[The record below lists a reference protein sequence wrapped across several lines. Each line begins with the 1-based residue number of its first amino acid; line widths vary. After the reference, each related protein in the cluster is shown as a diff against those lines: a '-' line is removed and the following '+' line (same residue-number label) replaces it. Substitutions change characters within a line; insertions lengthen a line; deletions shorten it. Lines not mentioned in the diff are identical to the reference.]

1 MSDEKLFLRPNVVME
16 PLIDQWYAWAH
27 LIAPATAAM
36 NISERH
42 MKIMQSYIK
51 TPEVHAAAVKNPA
64 MLGGPFIDYQGKR
77 IEEIKDLMERTR
89 TERAQMFALYQAIK
103 ELDELLRNEAV
114 GFSLESLYKKIPEIL
129 RGYVELVYDLNN
141 QPSFRLL
148 EALLYKSD
156 FYDSSAQS
164 MMLSLISHDDRSFVL
179 STPRLQ
185 DKDDIHLRLP
195 FDHEGID
202 ELFRMRRNSQTF
214 SFIKQALEFDDSLDS
229 LFKQLLTPD
238 PPAQYSGYDGSGLRW
253 RYFGHACVL
262 LETATTSILVDP
274 VLSYSYDTDV
284 PRYTYS
290 DLPAVIDYVLIT
302 HNHQDHMMFETLL
315 QLRHKISN
323 IVVPRNGNG
332 SLQDP
337 SLRLMLENIGFKNV
351 RELDEMEEIQT
362 KAGSITGLPF
372 LGEHADL
379 SIRTKIAYR
388 VCVNGHTLL
397 FAADSCNIDPYL
409 YRHISRILG
418 NTEVLFL
425 GMECD
430 GAPLSWVYGPLL
442 TRPLE
447 RKKDQSRRLSGSNFE
462 RAIEII
468 NALKCK
474 EVYVYAMG
482 QEPWLNYVMSK
493 KYTDES
499 NPIIAS
505 NKLIEECRKQGI
517 LSERLFGAKEV
528 ILS

>member
-51 TPEVHAAAVKNPA
+51 TPDVHAAAVKNPA

-164 MMLSLISHDDRSFVL
+164 MMLSLINHDDRSFVL

-202 ELFRMRRNSQTF
+202 ELFRMRTNSQTF

-229 LFKQLLTPD
+229 LFKPLLTPD
-238 PPAQYSGYDGSGLRW
+238 PSAQYSGYDGSGLRW

-337 SLRLMLENIGFKNV
+337 SLRLMLENIGFMNV

>member
-1 MSDEKLFLRPNVVME
+1 
-16 PLIDQWYAWAH
+16 
-27 LIAPATAAM
+27 
-36 NISERH
+36 
-42 MKIMQSYIK
+42 
-51 TPEVHAAAVKNPA
+51 
-64 MLGGPFIDYQGKR
+64 
-77 IEEIKDLMERTR
+77 
-89 TERAQMFALYQAIK
+89 
-103 ELDELLRNEAV
+103 
-114 GFSLESLYKKIPEIL
+114 
-129 RGYVELVYDLNN
+129 
-141 QPSFRLL
+141 
-148 EALLYKSD
+148 
-156 FYDSSAQS
+156 
-164 MMLSLISHDDRSFVL
+164 
-179 STPRLQ
+179 
-185 DKDDIHLRLP
+185 
-195 FDHEGID
+195 
-202 ELFRMRRNSQTF
+202 
-214 SFIKQALEFDDSLDS
+214 
-229 LFKQLLTPD
+229 
-238 PPAQYSGYDGSGLRW
+238 
-253 RYFGHACVL
+253 
-262 LETATTSILVDP
+262 
-274 VLSYSYDTDV
+274 
-284 PRYTYS
+284 
-290 DLPAVIDYVLIT
+290 
-302 HNHQDHMMFETLL
+302 MFETLL

-337 SLRLMLENIGFKNV
+337 SLRLMLENIGFMNV

>member
-64 MLGGPFIDYQGKR
+64 MLGGPFIDYQGNR

-202 ELFRMRRNSQTF
+202 ELFRMRTNSQTF
-214 SFIKQALEFDDSLDS
+214 SFIKETLELDDSLDS
-229 LFKQLLTPD
+229 LFERLLTPD
-238 PPAQYSGYDGSGLRW
+238 PTAQYSGYDGSGLRW

-388 VCVNGHTLL
+388 VRVNGHTLL

>member
-42 MKIMQSYIK
+42 MRIMQSYIK

-64 MLGGPFIDYQGKR
+64 MLGGPFIDYHGKR

-114 GFSLESLYKKIPEIL
+114 GYSLESLYGKIPEIL

-148 EALLYKSD
+148 EGLLYKSH
-156 FYDSSAQS
+156 FYDSSTQS
-164 MMLSLISHDDRSFVL
+164 MMLSLINHDDRSFVL

-202 ELFRMRRNSQTF
+202 ELFRMRRSSQTF
-214 SFIKQALEFDDSLDS
+214 SFIKEALELDDSWDA
-229 LFKQLLTPD
+229 LFKCLLTSD
-238 PPAQYSGYDGSGLRW
+238 PPAQYSRYDGSNLRW

-315 QLRHKISN
+315 QLRHKISH

-332 SLQDP
+332 ALQDP

-362 KAGSITGLPF
+362 QGGSITGLPF

-388 VCVNGHTLL
+388 VCLNGHTLL

-499 NPIIAS
+499 NPIVAS

>member
-1 MSDEKLFLRPNVVME
+1 MSDDKVYLKPNVVME

-64 MLGGPFIDYQGKR
+64 MLGGPFIDYQGKK

-103 ELDELLRNEAV
+103 ELDEMLRNEAV
-114 GFSLESLYKKIPEIL
+114 GFSLESLYKKIPETL

-214 SFIKQALEFDDSLDS
+214 SYIKQALEFDDSLDS

-238 PPAQYSGYDGSGLRW
+238 PPAQYSGFDGNGLRW

-468 NALKCK
+468 NELKCK

>member
-1 MSDEKLFLRPNVVME
+1 VSDEKVYLRPNVVME
-16 PLIDQWYAWAH
+16 PLIDQWYAWPH

-36 NISERH
+36 NIFERH
-42 MKIMQSYIK
+42 MKIMQSYVK
-51 TPEVHAAAVKNPA
+51 TPEIHAAAVKNPA
-64 MLGGPFIDYQGKR
+64 MLGGPFIDYRGKR
-77 IEEIKDLMERTR
+77 VEEIKGLMERTMK
-89 TERAQMFALYQAIK
+89 ERAQMFALYQGIK
-103 ELDELLRNEAV
+103 ELDDLLRNEAL
-114 GFSLESLYKKIPEIL
+114 GFSLESLYQKIPETL

-148 EALLYKSD
+148 EALLYKSP
-156 FYDSSAQS
+156 FYDTSTQS
-164 MMLSLISHDDRSFVL
+164 IMLSLINHDHRSFVL

-185 DKDDIHLRLP
+185 DKDDIHLRVP
-195 FDHEGID
+195 FDHAGID
-202 ELFRMRRNSQTF
+202 ELFRMRRNPQAF
-214 SFIKQALEFDDSLDS
+214 SFIKETLALDDSSDLV
-229 LFKQLLTPD
+229 FERLLTPE
-238 PPAQYSGYDGSGLRW
+238 PPVLCSRYDGSGVRW

-290 DLPAVIDYVLIT
+290 DLPDVIDYVLIT
-302 HNHQDHMMFETLL
+302 HPHQDHMMFETLL
-315 QLRHKISN
+315 QLRHKIKN

-332 SLQDP
+332 ALQDP
-337 SLRLMLENIGFKNV
+337 SLRLMLENIGFVNV
-351 RELDEMEEIQT
+351 RELDEMEEIKT
-362 KAGSITGLPF
+362 NGGAITGLPF

-379 SIRTKIAYR
+379 SIRTKTAYS
-388 VCVNGHTLL
+388 VSVTGHTFL

-418 NTEVLFL
+418 NIDVLFL

-468 NALKCK
+468 NALKCN

-493 KYTDES
+493 KYSDES

>member
-51 TPEVHAAAVKNPA
+51 TTDVHAAAVKNPA

-114 GFSLESLYKKIPEIL
+114 GFSLESLYKKIPEVL

-164 MMLSLISHDDRSFVL
+164 MMLSLINHDDRSFVL

-202 ELFRMRRNSQTF
+202 ELFRMRTNSQTF

-229 LFKQLLTPD
+229 LFKPLLTPD
-238 PPAQYSGYDGSGLRW
+238 PSAQYSGYDGSGLRW

-302 HNHQDHMMFETLL
+302 HNHQDHMMFET
-315 QLRHKISN
+315 
-323 IVVPRNGNG
+323 
-332 SLQDP
+332 
-337 SLRLMLENIGFKNV
+337 
-351 RELDEMEEIQT
+351 
-362 KAGSITGLPF
+362 
-372 LGEHADL
+372 
-379 SIRTKIAYR
+379 
-388 VCVNGHTLL
+388 
-397 FAADSCNIDPYL
+397 
-409 YRHISRILG
+409 
-418 NTEVLFL
+418 
-425 GMECD
+425 
-430 GAPLSWVYGPLL
+430 
-442 TRPLE
+442 
-447 RKKDQSRRLSGSNFE
+447 
-462 RAIEII
+462 
-468 NALKCK
+468 
-474 EVYVYAMG
+474 
-482 QEPWLNYVMSK
+482 
-493 KYTDES
+493 
-499 NPIIAS
+499 
-505 NKLIEECRKQGI
+505 
-517 LSERLFGAKEV
+517 
-528 ILS
+528 